1 MKYPKD
7 YINAVKHFEIYFTEY
22 FIKLGFRYDSW
33 IEVQKENMDKNCLK
47 NSYSIESQVSKLHF
61 PIIKRKM
68 CMIQLYK
75 DLKKTFH
82 YIDINTNYPLKV
94 IYEDINQRCIS
105 GKMGPYNP
113 KHVKIFCD
121 KYSEI
126 YLFGKGK
133 YAENIEQYLIDNG
146 IIICGYIV
154 SKVDKKESRLYEL
167 GEFEVKSWQGIIVAL
182 NQKNLKEVTEVI
194 QKKIPSEQVFFPNY
208 S

>member
-1 MKYPKD
+1 
-7 YINAVKHFEIYFTEY
+7 
-22 FIKLGFRYDSW
+22 
-33 IEVQKENMDKNCLK
+33 
-47 NSYSIESQVSKLHF
+47 
-61 PIIKRKM
+61 
-68 CMIQLYK
+68 
-75 DLKKTFH
+75 
-82 YIDINTNYPLKV
+82 
-94 IYEDINQRCIS
+94 
-105 GKMGPYNP
+105 MGPYNP